1 MESTG
6 ASSGDTWLNAT
17 GTYSHSSD
25 DRNRIWSAKLS
36 VSNEFDYFSFGFG
49 GGYTWLFNEKNTE
62 LSLHGNIYLDTWYPV
77 YPYELRPGNFSN
89 SSAYNPVFTP
99 FTNDKRNSY
108 SAGFVLSQILSKRLQ
123 GSLAADYILQ
133 KGLLSTPFQRVYFK
147 DFNPVYVD
155 NFRLADDV
163 ERLPDSRYK
172 VAFGGRLHYYINQVF
187 VARFF
192 YRYYFDEWGIESQT
206 VNLEL
211 PVKISGSFTLY
222 PSYRYYSQTAADYFA
237 PYAAHSSDE
246 QYYTS
251 DYDLSGFSAN
261 QFGFGVSYTDI
272 FTKFHISRFGLKSVD
287 LKYYRYSR
295 NINFNA
301 NLIEFGCK
309 FIMD

>member
-123 GSLAADYILQ
+123 GSLAADYICRKAYYQHHFSAFIL
-133 KGLLSTPFQRVYFK
+133 KTLILFMSIISDWPTMWSDYPIRDTKLL
-147 DFNPVYVD
+147 
-155 NFRLADDV
+155 LADV
-163 ERLPDSRYK
+163 CIIISIRFL
-172 VAFGGRLHYYINQVF
+172 LH
-187 VARFF
+187 
-192 YRYYFDEWGIESQT
+192 
-206 VNLEL
+206 
-211 PVKISGSFTLY
+211 
-222 PSYRYYSQTAADYFA
+222 
-237 PYAAHSSDE
+237 
-246 QYYTS
+246 
-251 DYDLSGFSAN
+251 GFST
-261 QFGFGVSYTDI
+261 GI
-272 FTKFHISRFGLKSVD
+272 ISMNGELNHKQSTSNCR
-287 LKYYRYSR
+287 
-295 NINFNA
+295 
-301 NLIEFGCK
+301 
-309 FIMD
+309 